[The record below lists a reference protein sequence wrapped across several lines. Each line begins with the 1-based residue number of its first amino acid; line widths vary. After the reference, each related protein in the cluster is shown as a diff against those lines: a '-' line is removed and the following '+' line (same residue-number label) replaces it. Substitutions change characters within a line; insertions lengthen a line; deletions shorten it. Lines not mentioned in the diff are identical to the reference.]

1 MLFSS
6 IVLVWAA
13 CALPETLPVSLR
25 HALRPGVLWRN
36 YRAVLLRADFLLLAA
51 VPTLNFAAFFIY
63 IASAPAYL
71 EALGVTTW
79 GFAWLF
85 VPMIAGVMLGGFV
98 SGRVAGRVTA
108 RRTVAI
114 GYALLFFAVAVNAA
128 VVTLVPPAV
137 PWHVLPIFLYT
148 IGSSL
153 MMPSVTLLL
162 LDLFPTMRGLG
173 SSLQG
178 FVQFAFSGVV
188 AGTIAPLLAP
198 SVVALMLGML
208 AFSTASACAWL
219 VYRARSPAAHP
230 LR

>member
-1 MLFSS
+1 M
-6 IVLVWAA
+6 
-13 CALPETLPVSLR
+13 R
-25 HALRPGVLWRN
+25 R
-36 YRAVLLRADFLLLAA
+36 
-51 VPTLNFAAFFIY
+51 
-63 IASAPAYL
+63 
-71 EALGVTTW
+71 
-79 GFAWLF
+79 
-85 VPMIAGVMLGGFV
+85 
-98 SGRVAGRVTA
+98 A
-108 RRTVAI
+108 RRI
-114 GYALLFFAVAVNAA
+114 LDLLFFAVAMNAA

-178 FVQFAFSGVV
+178 F